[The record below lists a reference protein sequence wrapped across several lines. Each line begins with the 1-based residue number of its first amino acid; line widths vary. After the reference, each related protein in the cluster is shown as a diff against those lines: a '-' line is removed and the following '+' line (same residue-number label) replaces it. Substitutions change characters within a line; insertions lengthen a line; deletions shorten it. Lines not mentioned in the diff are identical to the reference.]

1 MQRGLH
7 LVDGTAKSAEETSI
21 VAVERFIHATRDSG
35 YRGTAAAICELVDNA
50 LQASLLPRDEALRV
64 LRNFQE

>member
-50 LQASLLPRDEALRV
+50 LQASASRV
-64 LRNFQE
+64 HISVTSS